1 MGIWAAGSSW
11 RPSGGNAHQLKAISC
26 LRSHRARL
34 WSGICSYA
42 SPWEAAGPPDPGS
55 AGPPGPQ
62 PAKAVREPAGRPGP
76 RERRAAPFA
85 RDVPARPDR
94 HLPPDAGTLTIRP
107 PGRVAA
113 PSQHTRPGAAAQRR
127 RDAQKPGP
135 RPRQAGAGLRS
146 QRPDGKRR
154 GPTAATPPFS
164 LLDILVRSS
173 RDTGVL
179 RTHDHRQ
186 KW

>member
-1 MGIWAAGSSW
+1 MGRRVVLATFRGKCASTQSHLLPAKPPRPPVVRYLQLRQPLGGSW
-11 RPSGGNAHQLKAISC
+11 PS
-26 LRSHRARL
+26 R
-34 WSGICSYA
+34 
-42 SPWEAAGPPDPGS
+42 
-55 AGPPGPQ
+55 PGPQ

-135 RPRQAGAGLRS
+135 RPRQAGAGLAAARR
-146 QRPDGKRR
+146 QTTRPNGCH
-154 GPTAATPPFS
+154 
-164 LLDILVRSS
+164 SS
-173 RDTGVL
+173 VL
-179 RTHDHRQ
+179 PVGHPC
-186 KW
+186 KELP